1 MLRTDNSRNF
11 NHQTVTELK
20 ETFSLIDSAGD
31 GSISMEDFK
40 NFTFRF
46 DMSLNEE
53 RFQALI
59 KECNY
64 EKLTSLTFPQ
74 FFVVLHTNAVKMVE
88 KQQSNTPEALLRI
101 FQYFDQDSLG
111 YLKESEFMS
120 IMTEKGSPLS
130 TEEARHL
137 RRRIAEAGL
146 LRDGKVN
153 YFSFVKLI
161 TEQEQTPFS

>member
-1 MLRTDNSRNF
+1 MLRSDNSRNF
-11 NHQTVTELK
+11 NHQTMTELK

-31 GSISMEDFK
+31 GSITMEDFK

-46 DMSLNEE
+46 DMSLNED
-53 RFQALI
+53 RFQALL
-59 KECNY
+59 KECNF

-74 FFVVLHTNAVKMVE
+74 FFVLLHTNAARLVE
-88 KQQSNTPEALLRI
+88 KQETNTAEVLLNM
-101 FQYFDQDSLG
+101 FKYFDQESSG
-111 YLKESEFMS
+111 YLKESDFIS

-130 TEEARHL
+130 AEEARHL

-146 LRDGKVN
+146 LRDGMVN

-161 TEQEQTPFS
+161 TEQERTPFS